1 MRKLKYALIG
11 CGRISNKHI
20 QAIVANKNKFL
31 PIACADII
39 LDKAQNAA
47 AKIEK
52 YFQGIKIKTYSSYE
66 KMLEN
71 EKLDIVAIATFS
83 GNHAEIA
90 LRALDYDINV
100 ICEKPMA
107 LSTEDCDKIIEKEE
121 NTDAKLTICMQN
133 RFNQSIKKLKK
144 AIQQNEFGKL
154 YHGQI
159 SVRWN
164 RNVDYYNQAEWRKTW
179 KNDGGALM
187 NQCSHGI
194 DLLQWMMGGKP
205 KAVYGII
212 KNYRGIREAE
222 DFGSAIIEFDNN
234 SIGIIE
240 GTVNTYPRNL
250 EMKLS
255 IFGEKGTVVIGGL
268 AVNYIETW
276 RINGEEFKEN
286 CMNPQN
292 IYGDGHLLVYDNF
305 YNAIIN
311 NRNPYIKPTDG
322 KKAVE
327 IILGVYKSF
336 KMGKKVNFPID
347 FSTKEMIGT
356 FRSNESCLK

>member
-11 CGRISNKHI
+11 CGRISKNHI
-20 QAIVANKNKFL
+20 QTIVANKNKIL
-31 PIACADII
+31 PIACTDII
-39 LDKAQNAA
+39 LDRAQNAA
-47 AKIEK
+47 AKMEK
-52 YFQGIKIKTYSSYE
+52 YFPGSKIKAYSSFE

-71 EKLDIVAIATFS
+71 ERLDIIAIATFS

-90 LRALDYDINV
+90 LKALDYDVNV

-107 LSTEDCDKIIEKEE
+107 LSTEDCDKIIEKEN
-121 NTDAKLTICMQN
+121 NTDARLTICMQN
-133 RFNQSIKKLKK
+133 RFNPSIQKLRE
-144 AIQQNEFGKL
+144 AVQHNNFGKL

-164 RNVDYYNQAEWRKTW
+164 RNDDYYNQAEWRKTW
-179 KNDGGALM
+179 KQDGGALM

-194 DLLQWMMGGKP
+194 DLLQWIMGGNP
-205 KAVYGII
+205 KSVYGII
-212 KNYRGIREAE
+212 KNFRGIREAE

-234 SIGIIE
+234 STGIIE
-240 GTVNTYPRNL
+240 GSVNTYPRNL

-276 RINGEEFKEN
+276 RINGKEFKED
-286 CMNPQN
+286 CVNPQN
-292 IYGDGHLLVYDNF
+292 VYGDGHLLVYNDL

-311 NRNPYIKPTDG
+311 NKIPFITPRDG

-327 IILGVYKSF
+327 IILGIYKSF
-336 KMGKKVNFPID
+336 KTGKKVDFPID
-347 FSTKEMIGT
+347 FSTEEMIGT
-356 FRSNESCLK
+356 FQSNES